1 MFKNNF
7 AGSGQITPKKKQ
19 EQQRIMAN
27 QGASISARN
36 QIMVPGENTDLRIT
50 SSQVPQSEAKI

>member
-1 MFKNNF
+1 MFKNSF

-19 EQQRIMAN
+19 IEQQNIMAN

-36 QIMVPGENTDLRIT
+36 HILVPGQGPADLRIT
-50 SSQVPQSEAKI
+50 SSQVP